1 MPDLR
6 RQQGGIPTFFGEPV
20 AVGGGALAAG
30 EGALAANHH
39 SFYFNLTIN
48 I

>member
-20 AVGGGALAAG
+20 AVGGGALAAVK
-30 EGALAANHH
+30 ELWRPTTTL
-39 SFYFNLTIN
+39 FILI
-48 I
+48 